1 MEIYQEMQKENTVTN
16 NKYEDWKVNNP
27 GKYRWHY
34 DWPNN
39 KYSDTM
45 LHYLITII
53 NKLNN

>member
-1 MEIYQEMQKENTVTN
+1 MEIYQEMLKENTVTN

-27 GKYRWHY
+27 GKCRWNY
-34 DWPNN
+34 TWPSN

>member
-27 GKYRWHY
+27 GKHRWHY
-34 DWPNN
+34 DWPSN